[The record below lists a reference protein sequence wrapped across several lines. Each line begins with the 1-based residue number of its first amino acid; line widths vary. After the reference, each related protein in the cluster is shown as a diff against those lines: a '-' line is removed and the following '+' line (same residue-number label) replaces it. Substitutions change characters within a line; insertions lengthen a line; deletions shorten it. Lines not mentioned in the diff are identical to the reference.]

1 MDINK
6 IEQPKNRRQQAIS
19 AKADPVEVFC
29 RVRPMND
36 SDESCLRILDD
47 STLMLTI
54 PEVLISFSYS
64 SIYLSFQHSFLLFS
78 ITVFVCLQIGTDQTG
93 MFIFICFQSSFFC
106 GSIKSVC
113 LFDSWSIRS
122 LKSLTNRLL
131 RVRSTKT
138 WRNLSFRT
146 LSMEKTVFCLHMV

>member
-6 IEQPKNRRQQAIS
+6 IEQTKNRRQQAIS

-64 SIYLSFQHSFLLFS
+64 SVYLSFKQSFLLFYYYSVRLPIDRDRSNRYVYIYSRLVLSFVALLLKVSVYS
-78 ITVFVCLQIGTDQTG
+78 IVG
-93 MFIFICFQSSFFC
+93 
-106 GSIKSVC
+106 
-113 LFDSWSIRS
+113 LF
-122 LKSLTNRLL
+122 
-131 RVRSTKT
+131 VRSS
-138 WRNLSFRT
+138 L
-146 LSMEKTVFCLHMV
+146 